1 MDTSSSDQMVLLT
14 EKPTHLHRISFWL
27 STQITFYKDWNGP
40 RLQWVDIS
48 KQKANADCVT

>member
-1 MDTSSSDQMVLLT
+1 MVLLT
-14 EKPTHLHRISFWL
+14 EKQAHLHRISFWL

-40 RLQWVDIS
+40 HLQWVDIS